1 VKVLQPA
8 GWPRPKG
15 YSNGI
20 EVRGRQVFVAGL
32 VGWNAEERFVAR
44 DLPGQFEQILRNL
57 VAILA
62 EAEARPEHLVR
73 MTWYVTDRDAYREN
87 VGRIGEIYREIL
99 GRVFPTMAVVQVV
112 ALMED
117 EALIEIEA
125 TAVIPDEATVVTTT
139 AKDTNA

>member
-1 VKVLQPA
+1 MRALQPA

-20 EVRGRQVFVAGL
+20 EASGRQVFVAGL
-32 VGWNAEERFVAR
+32 IGWNAEERFDTT

-62 EAEARPEHLVR
+62 EASATPEHVVR
-73 MTWYVTDRDAYREN
+73 MTWYITDKQAYLRDAK
-87 VGRIGEIYREIL
+87 RIGEIYRTIM
-99 GRVFPTMAVVQVV
+99 GRVFPVMTVVQVV

-117 EALIEIEA
+117 AALIEIET
-125 TAVIPDEATVVTTT
+125 TAVIPD
-139 AKDTNA
+139 